1 MSAPGQVGLKTCA
14 RYSLTLS
21 SQEEQVLGLCQ
32 PVKAGKLESQEKI
45 VTAFRD
51 EHPSNRAFF
60 ADSKA
65 VMQHQTDAM
74 KAGLAAHASIE
85 ASAYLAADFQR
96 NLIYRLSQWSLQ
108 VP

>member
-45 VTAFRD
+45 VTAF
-51 EHPSNRAFF
+51 F

-65 VMQHQTDAM
+65 VMQHQTDSL